1 MGIGSDHEH
10 GPRSCCQIEGAAAAP
25 ALVPRWVCGV
35 KAIAAGNVP
44 LVSTRL
50 DWRDRRDAWKIRW
63 GIGRMRSAV
72 IPGLYGAGDPD
83 AQSPVLVTANYKLT
97 FDCLRRELGGLSAW
111 ILVLD
116 TRGINVWCAAGKGT
130 FGTEELLA
138 RLQAVALEQ
147 VVSHR
152 RLLIPQ
158 LGAVGVAAHE
168 VGRRSAFR
176 VVYGPVRA
184 ADIQAFI
191 KSGYRATPAMRR
203 IDFPLRERL
212 ALATLELVQALKWFM
227 VILLILLLRD
237 AVATRLF
244 SGRFLIAGLPF
255 LAAIVV
261 GTILVPILLP
271 WIPGRSL
278 AWKGWLCGAALTAAG
293 ITVSGL
299 SLSAGLVFLLLL
311 PPISSFLALNFTGS
325 TTYTSLSGVLKETR
339 IALPL
344 LGVSFLAGVVLSLVH
359 I

>member
-1 MGIGSDHEH
+1 MSRESDPEHVPGSCRQKE
-10 GPRSCCQIEGAAAAP
+10 EAGAFTAT
-25 ALVPRWVCGV
+25 LPRWVRGV
-35 KAIAAGNVP
+35 KETAAGNVQ

-50 DWRDRRDAWKIRW
+50 DRRDRLEAWKLRW
-63 GIGRMRSAV
+63 GIARMRSMV
-72 IPGLYGAGDPD
+72 LPGLYGVGDPD

-97 FDCLRRELGGLSAW
+97 FDRLRRELDGLSAW

-116 TRGINVWCAAGKGT
+116 THGINVWCAAGKGS

-138 RLQAVALEQ
+138 RLQAVALEK
-147 VVSHR
+147 VVGHR

-168 VGRRSAFR
+168 VARRSVFR

-184 ADIQAFI
+184 ADIRAFI
-191 KSGYRATPAMRR
+191 QSGCRATPAMRR

-212 ALATLELVQALKWFM
+212 ALTPLELVQALKWFM
-227 VILLILLLRD
+227 VILLVLLVRD
-237 AVATRLF
+237 IA
-244 SGRFLIAGLPF
+244 SGRGLSLRFLLEGLPY
-255 LAAIVV
+255 LAAIAA
-261 GTILVPILLP
+261 GTVLVPVLLP

-293 ITVSGL
+293 IAAFGL
-299 SLSAGLVFLLLL
+299 ALSAGLVFMLLL

-344 LGVSFLAGVVLSLVH
+344 LGLSFLAGVLLSFVH
-359 I
+359 V